1 MRINELYKLYTKSF
15 LVDTDTRRI
24 REGAIFFALKGA
36 NFNGN
41 EFAEEALKKGAAF
54 SVVDEEQYRTNDNI
68 ILVENVLNTLQQLA
82 NYHRKQL
89 NIPIIGLTGSNGKTT
104 TKELI
109 NAVISKKYNTIATS
123 GNLNNHIG
131 VPLTLLSMNRDT
143 EIGIVEMGANHRG
156 EIKVLSEIAEP
167 SLGYITNFGKAHLEG
182 FGSVQGVIE
191 GKSELYDF
199 IRKSENTLVVNQN
212 DPIQVERSE
221 NANRIFFN
229 DSIKY
234 LDASPFVSLNYKD
247 IIIQS
252 NLLGSY
258 NYNNIA
264 AAITIGEY
272 FEVSDDDIK
281 SAIEEYIPTN
291 NRSQIVKKGTNEI
304 ILDAYNANPTSMK
317 AALENFHNYDASDK
331 VVILGDM
338 FELGVDSSIEHQKIV
353 ELAESFHFTQ
363 ILLVGENFN
372 NSRTNNSIRFKSFE
386 DLKEYMQA
394 TPPLINT
401 NILIKG
407 SRGMALERCLELIN

>member
-24 REGAIFFALKGA
+24 RERAIFFALKGV

-68 ILVENVLNTLQQLA
+68 ILVDNVLKTLQQLA

-109 NAVISKKYNTIATS
+109 NAVISKKYHTTATL

-131 VPLTLLSMNRDT
+131 VPLTLLSMNTDT

-221 NANRIFFN
+221 NANRFFFN

-394 TPPLINT
+394 TLPLINT
-401 NILIKG
+401 KILIKG